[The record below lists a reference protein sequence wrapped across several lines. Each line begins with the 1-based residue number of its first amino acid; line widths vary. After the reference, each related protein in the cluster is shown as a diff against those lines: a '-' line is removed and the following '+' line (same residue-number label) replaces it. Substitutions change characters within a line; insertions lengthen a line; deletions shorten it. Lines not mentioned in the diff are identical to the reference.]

1 MNMPQKINKT
11 NFKKNERYFYQ
22 TVTWFMLAMRGIF
35 DDRPNF
41 SSVVH
46 KSKNLVN
53 LHAQTAS
60 IYFIF

>member
-1 MNMPQKINKT
+1 MRDI
-11 NFKKNERYFYQ
+11 FYQ